1 MPEHHGD
8 DYSAPPQ
15 RLHANY
21 REPSAASIRL
31 SDRRNK
37 QIMNSVLLVLAAV
50 LTQVAFV
57 TLVRKVHDRSIQQA
71 LVRWFGR

>member
-1 MPEHHGD
+1 METITSRGPNG
-8 DYSAPPQ
+8 YSGPW
-15 RLHANY
+15 
-21 REPSAASIRL
+21 REPPVRSIRL

-57 TLVRKVHDRSIQQA
+57 TLVYKVHDRSIQQA

>member
-1 MPEHHGD
+1 MVPREW
-8 DYSAPPQ
+8 
-15 RLHANY
+15 LHANY
-21 REPSAASIRL
+21 REPPAGSIRL

-50 LTQVAFV
+50 LTQVAFI

-71 LVRWFGR
+71 FVRWFAR